1 MTVYKY
7 STNQN
12 CDAVV
17 TYAKKPISMIEW
29 LNDGEPSDR
38 RDRSTQRIAK
48 LGDVLDVQVRLDVHA
63 RLDACQHWHASLREI
78 SD

>member
-1 MTVYKY
+1 
-7 STNQN
+7 
-12 CDAVV
+12 
-17 TYAKKPISMIEW
+17 MIEW
-29 LNDGEPSDR
+29 LNDGEPTDR